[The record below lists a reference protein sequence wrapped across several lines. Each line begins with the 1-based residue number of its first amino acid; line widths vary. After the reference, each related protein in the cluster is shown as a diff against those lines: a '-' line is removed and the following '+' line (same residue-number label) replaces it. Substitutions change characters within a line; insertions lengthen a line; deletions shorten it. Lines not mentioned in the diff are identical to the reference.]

1 MNHLPYQYP
10 DELLCGEFQ
19 ANELKPKGILDYLTN
34 PPKPN
39 EGKGLLGN
47 MPTSQD
53 QQPTSLWE
61 CLGVE
66 ES

>member
-1 MNHLPYQYP
+1 MSQLPFQQP
-10 DELLCGEFQ
+10 DELLYAEFQ
-19 ANELKPKGILDYLTN
+19 ANELKPKGILDYLTH

-39 EGKGLLGN
+39 EGKGLLGI
-47 MPTSQD
+47 
-53 QQPTSLWE
+53 QPTSPDRQPTTLWE

>member
-1 MNHLPYQYP
+1 MNYLPHQFP
-10 DELLCGEFQ
+10 DELLYGEFH
-19 ANELKPKGILDYLTN
+19 ANQHKPKGILDYLTQ
-34 PPKPN
+34 PSKHN
-39 EGKGLLGN
+39 EDKGLLGN

-53 QQPTSLWE
+53 HQPTSLWE